1 MDEFVTQADQWHRN
15 QLSRQLKRL
24 VRAIAVLSY
33 CGRDNAIDAV
43 AESITEVDQTL
54 IALSASPST
63 VNDYLQQLETS
74 IQSECQ
80 RMIIEAHA
88 LLTQARLLINKHSSL
103 RFNDLNVVEM
113 RQNQADLADAA
124 FERMLAASDVACLYS
139 SSVSDNFYL
148 SSASDFDQDIGS
160 NDSLEPSF
168 KKSAADSLKTKNK
181 RLATHLK
188 LVVDNSDS
196 LLPVNPGEQ

>member
-15 QLSRQLKRL
+15 QLSHQLKRL

-124 FERMLAASDVACLYS
+124 FERMLAASDVPCLYS

-148 SSASDFDQDIGS
+148 SSASDFDQNAGC
-160 NDSLEPSF
+160 NDSSES
-168 KKSAADSLKTKNK
+168 SLKRAKTKNK

>member
-24 VRAIAVLSY
+24 VRAIAVLGY

-74 IQSECQ
+74 IQSESQ

-124 FERMLAASDVACLYS
+124 FERMLAASHVPCLYS

-148 SSASDFDQDIGS
+148 SSAADFDQDAGS
-160 NDSLEPSF
+160 KDFLEPSF
-168 KKSAADSLKTKNK
+168 KESAADSLKTKNK

-196 LLPVNPGEQ
+196 ILPVNPGEQ

>member
-1 MDEFVTQADQWHRN
+1 MDELVTQADQWHRS

-74 IQSECQ
+74 IQSESQ
-80 RMIIEAHA
+80 RLIIEAHA
-88 LLTQARLLINKHSSL
+88 LLTQARLLINEYSSL

-124 FERMLAASDVACLYS
+124 FERMLAASNVPCLYS
-139 SSVSDNFYL
+139 AASSYNFL
-148 SSASDFDQDIGS
+148 ISSTAEVDQNKSTNDAAESAS
-160 NDSLEPSF
+160 L
-168 KKSAADSLKTKNK
+168 KRAKTKNK

-196 LLPVNPGEQ
+196 ILPVNPGEQ